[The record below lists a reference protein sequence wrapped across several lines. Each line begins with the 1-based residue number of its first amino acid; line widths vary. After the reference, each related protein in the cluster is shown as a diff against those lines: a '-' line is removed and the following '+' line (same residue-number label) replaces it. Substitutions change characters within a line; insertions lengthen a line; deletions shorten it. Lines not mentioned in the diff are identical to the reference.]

1 MFRELKRHPL
11 RRLSAGAR
19 ALCHGLL
26 GVALIAL
33 ATFVFLPGANA
44 AAPARAPSAAGARA
58 AG

>member
-1 MFRELKRHPL
+1 MFQELRRRPA
-11 RRLSAGAR
+11 RRLSAAAR

-33 ATFVFLPGANA
+33 AAFAFLPSANATAPAHA
-44 AAPARAPSAAGARA
+44 AAPAGARA